1 MKLLSALLLIA
12 AATPPTANSVGAPPL
27 PVIPMT
33 RAIALDGHAVEL
45 PRDLGHS
52 ATVLILGFG
61 RNSADTTTTWQ
72 KATHNALGN
81 TPGVVFY
88 DMQMLAEAPAL
99 IRPVI
104 IRAIKRQVPEA
115 VRPNFVPLTSDLD
128 GWRQVAGF
136 TPDAP
141 DAAYVMLVDSSG
153 RIRWQTHEPFTQA
166 RFDQLANA
174 ARTLPTK

>member
-1 MKLLSALLLIA
+1 MNLLSALLLLV
-12 AATPPTANSVGAPPL
+12 AATPPATSVGAPPL
-27 PVIPMT
+27 QIIPIT
-33 RAIALDGHAVEL
+33 RAVALDGHAVEL

-72 KATHNALGN
+72 KATHLALGN
-81 TPGVVFY
+81 TPGVTFY
-88 DMQMLAEAPAL
+88 DMQMLAEAPSL
-99 IRPVI
+99 IRPII
-104 IRAIKRQVPEA
+104 IRAIKKQVPDA
-115 VRPNFVPLTSDLD
+115 LRRNFVPLTSDLD

-141 DAAYVMLVDSSG
+141 DAAYVMLVDSAG

-174 ARTLPTK
+174 ARTLPAK